1 MNGITIIEEHL
12 CRAVELRALIVIGIF
27 ITLLAVGA
35 LRFYIFIW
43 RHNLLDK
50 KTSIIICSILIVVIY
65 VVFWVVQ
72 INDYNDTHM
81 EYTVMI
87 DDSVSFNDFHT
98 KYEIISVDGNE
109 YRVVEKNN
117 SIKE

>member
-12 CRAVELRALIVIGIF
+12 CREVEFPVLIGFGIF
-27 ITLLAVGA
+27 ITLLVVGA
-35 LRFYIFIW
+35 LRFYILMW
-43 RHNLLDK
+43 KHNLFDK
-50 KTSIIICSILIVVIY
+50 KTPIIICSILIVVIY

-72 INDYNDTHM
+72 INGYNDTHM